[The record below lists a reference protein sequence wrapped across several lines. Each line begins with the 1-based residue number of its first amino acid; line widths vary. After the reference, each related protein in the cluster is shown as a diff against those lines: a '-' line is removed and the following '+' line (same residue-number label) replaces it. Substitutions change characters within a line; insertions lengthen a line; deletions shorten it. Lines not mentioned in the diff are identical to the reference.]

1 MSYDIKDYSYKQA
14 AKLGVDIKPSTKK
27 NKKIDV
33 LERGRENKVIASI
46 GDKRYSD
53 FPTYMK
59 ERGLVFAKERR
70 KLYKARHAKDLGKKD
85 TAGYFANKIL
95 W

>member
-1 MSYDIKDYSYKQA
+1 MSYDITDYSFKQA

-33 LERGRENKVIASI
+33 IRENKVIASI

-70 KLYKARHAKDLGKKD
+70 KLYNQTMVIVFPDE
-85 TAGYFANKIL
+85 
-95 W
+95 

>member
-1 MSYDIKDYSYKQA
+1 
-14 AKLGVDIKPSTKK
+14 
-27 NKKIDV
+27 
-33 LERGRENKVIASI
+33 
-46 GDKRYSD
+46 
-53 FPTYMK
+53 MK

-70 KLYKARHAKDLGKKD
+70 KLYKARHSKDLGKKD

>member
-1 MSYDIKDYSYKQA
+1 MSYDITDYSFKQA

-33 LERGRENKVIASI
+33 IRENKVIASI

-53 FPTYMK
+53 FPTYVK

-85 TAGYFANKIL
+85 TPSFFANRIL

>member
-1 MSYDIKDYSYKQA
+1 MSYDITDYSFKQA

-33 LERGRENKVIASI
+33 IRENKVIASI

-59 ERGLVFAKERR
+59 EKGLAFAKERR

>member
-1 MSYDIKDYSYKQA
+1 MSYDITDYSFKQA

-33 LERGRENKVIASI
+33 LRENKVIASI

-53 FPTYMK
+53 YGEYLETK
-59 ERGLVFAKERR
+59 GSKFANERR
-70 KLYKARHAKDLGKKD
+70 RLFKSRFDKASKKI
-85 TAGYFANKIL
+85 GSNSWWSSNIL

>member
-1 MSYDIKDYSYKQA
+1 MSYDITDYSFKQA

-33 LERGRENKVIASI
+33 IRENKVIASI

-53 FPTYMK
+53 YGEYLETK
-59 ERGLVFAKERR
+59 GSKFANERR
-70 KLYKARHAKDLGKKD
+70 KLYKARHSKDLGKKD
-85 TAGYFANKIL
+85 TPSFFANRIL

>member
-1 MSYDIKDYSYKQA
+1 MYMSYDIKDYSFKQA
-14 AKLGVDIKPSTKK
+14 AKLGVDIKPSKKK

-33 LERGRENKVIASI
+33 IKDNLVIASI

-53 FPTYMK
+53 YPSYLEDK
-59 ERGLVFAKERR
+59 GKKYAEERR
-70 KLYKARHAKDLGKKD
+70 RLYKIRHAKDLGKKNSP
-85 TAGYFANKIL
+85 GYYANKIL

>member
-1 MSYDIKDYSYKQA
+1 MSYDITDYSFKQA

-33 LERGRENKVIASI
+33 IRENKVIASI

-70 KLYKARHAKDLGKKD
+70 KLYKARHAKDLDKKD
-85 TAGYFANKIL
+85 TPSFFANRIL

>member
-1 MSYDIKDYSYKQA
+1 MYMSYDIKDYSFKQA
-14 AKLGVDIKPSTKK
+14 AKLGVDIKPSKKK

-33 LERGRENKVIASI
+33 IKDNVVIASI

-53 FPTYMK
+53 YPSYLEDK
-59 ERGLVFAKERR
+59 GNKYAEERR
-70 KLYKARHAKDLGKKD
+70 RLYKIRHAKDLGKKNSP
-85 TAGYFANKIL
+85 GYFANKIL

>member
-1 MSYDIKDYSYKQA
+1 MSYDITDYSFKQA

-33 LERGRENKVIASI
+33 IRENKVIASI

-59 ERGLVFAKERR
+59 EKGLAFAKERR
-70 KLYKARHAKDLGKKD
+70 KLYKARHSKDLGKKD

>member
-1 MSYDIKDYSYKQA
+1 MSYDITDYSFKQA

-33 LERGRENKVIASI
+33 IRENKVIASI

-70 KLYKARHAKDLGKKD
+70 KLYKARHSKDLGKKD
-85 TAGYFANKIL
+85 TAGYFANRIL